1 MFDGGVVTP
10 VFAPD
15 LAPLENPPSS
25 DVMPSVR
32 WKKPKIISLQLS
44 NGECCV
50 GKSGKYATSF
60 YRQWYLLMCRTI
72 LCLRR
77 DRSLALM
84 RFIIHACIAVL
95 MGTLYYNIGNNAAM
109 MFNNFR
115 FIFLTL
121 MFLMFTSFSTMT
133 IICKFAI
140 VTYSCRLKSN
150 HRLIVNAYHLFYSPH

>member
-1 MFDGGVVTP
+1 MFERGVVTP

-15 LAPLENPPSS
+15 LAPLENSTS
-25 DVMPSVR
+25 NDVTPLTR
-32 WKKPKIISLQLS
+32 WKKPKTISLQLS
-44 NGECCV
+44 NGECCA
-50 GKSGKYATSF
+50 GQSRAYATSF

-84 RFIIHACIAVL
+84 RFIIHAFIAVL

-133 IICKFAI
+133 IICKWVSFEI
-140 VTYSCRLKSN
+140 EFSSN
-150 HRLIVNAYHLFYSPH
+150 YAYLSYFIL